1 MDQLK
6 IGKFIAE
13 CRKKKNLTQM
23 QLAEKLNITDRAV
36 SKWENGRSMPDS
48 AIMLELCSLLDITV
62 NDLLSGEVI
71 KVENYNKELENN
83 LLEVVKQKEENDKHL
98 LALEWVVGILSV
110 IVLLV
115 PIIIAALVPMEDW
128 QRLILV
134 FSGFVPALTGFFFAV
149 KIEQIAGYYKCKN
162 CGHTYVPSYKA
173 VNAAMHMGRTR
184 YMRCPECH
192 KKTWQKK
199 VVKK

>member
-1 MDQLK
+1 MDQMK

-23 QLAEKLNITDRAV
+23 QLAQKLGITDRAV

-71 KVENYNKELENN
+71 IMNDYNKEMENN
-83 LLEVVKQKEENDKHL
+83 LLEVLKQKEESDRRL
-98 LALEWVVGILSV
+98 LTLEWVIAILSL
-110 IVLLV
+110 IVLFV
-115 PIIIAALVPMEDW
+115 PIFIGALLPMEDW
-128 QRLILV
+128 QRTVLT
-134 FSGFVPALTGFFFAV
+134 FSGLIPTIVGLGFAL

-162 CGHTYVPSYKA
+162 CGHTYVPTYKA
-173 VNAAMHMGRTR
+173 VNLAPHMGRTR
-184 YMRCPECH
+184 YMKCPECH
-192 KKTWQKK
+192 KRTWQKK
-199 VVKK
+199 VLAK

>member
-1 MDQLK
+1 MDQMK

-23 QLAEKLNITDRAV
+23 QLAQKLGITDRAI

-71 KVENYNKELENN
+71 IMNDYNKEMENN
-83 LLEVVKQKEENDKHL
+83 LLEVLKQKEESDRRL
-98 LALEWVVGILSV
+98 LTLEWVIAILSL
-110 IVLLV
+110 IVLFV
-115 PIIIAALVPMEDW
+115 PILIGALLPMEDW
-128 QRLILV
+128 QRTVLT
-134 FSGFVPALTGFFFAV
+134 FSGLIPTIVGFGFAL

-162 CGHTYVPSYKA
+162 CGHTYVPTYKS
-173 VNAAMHMGRTR
+173 VNLAPHMGRTR
-184 YMRCPECH
+184 YMKCPECH
-192 KKTWQKK
+192 KRTWQKK
-199 VVKK
+199 VLTK